1 MDYAKVAE
9 QWPLAYTPLEVTA
22 EYRVEA
28 EDFQVT
34 ELSNRVLKEDGP
46 HWYLFIEK
54 TDANTQWLARQI
66 ANHAQ
71 IDLKDVGYAGLKDRH
86 AVTRQWFSIPVEKRQ
101 PDLSALFKREEF
113 SLIDQGY
120 YGVKLKRG
128 NLGGNH
134 FKLRLRNVQGNKAAL
149 EQRLVMIKDQG
160 VPNYFGDQRFGRGF
174 DNIAQAEQLFISGK
188 RPRNRQK
195 ASLFTSAARSFL
207 FNEML
212 AQRIQAKA
220 WQRPLEGEVFGF
232 SGSLRGF
239 MAEGSAAESQ
249 RWRNQNIHPT
259 CAMWG
264 RGNSLSETDLAD
276 IENQVAQKYEVL
288 SQGLEKQGL
297 KQERR
302 TTRMLLPDL
311 NWSWQDEETLIL
323 EFSLGSGYFATSLL
337 RELGHIHDASKL

>member
-1 MDYAKVAE
+1 MDYAKIAN
-9 QWPLAYTPLEVTA
+9 QWPLAYSPLDITA
-22 EYRVEA
+22 QYRVEA

-34 ELSNRVLKEDGP
+34 ELSNRILKEEGP

-54 TDANTQWLARQI
+54 TDTNTQWLARQI

-71 IDLKDVGYAGLKDRH
+71 IDLRDVGYAGLKDRH
-86 AVTRQWFSIPVEKRQ
+86 AITRQWFSIPVEKRQ
-101 PDLSALFKREEF
+101 PDLTALFEREEF
-113 SLIDQGY
+113 TLIDQGY

-134 FKLRLRNVQGNKAAL
+134 FKLRLRNVQGSKAEL
-149 EQRLVMIKDQG
+149 EQRLTMIKDQG
-160 VPNYFGDQRFGRGF
+160 VPNYFGGQRFGHDY
-174 DNIAQAEQLFISGK
+174 DNIVQAERLFVSGK

-212 AQRIQAKA
+212 AHRVQGNV
-220 WQRPLEGEVFGF
+220 WQRPIKGDVFGF

-239 MAEGSAAESQ
+239 IADGTAAESQ

-264 RGNSLSETDLAD
+264 RGNSLSEADLAD
-276 IENQVAQKYEVL
+276 IEGQIAQKYEVL

-311 NWSWQDEETLIL
+311 AWTWQDDETLVL

-337 RELGHIHDASKL
+337 RELGQIDDASKV